1 MKQLVVLL
9 LIAASLLQAAELLRL
24 EDSFDAM
31 GTTFIVIAYAE
42 DQQALESAV
51 EAAFG
56 EARRLDRM
64 LSNYR
69 SESEWTKMNR
79 EAAQEPVEVS
89 PELFRLLEYCA
100 EVNRQSEGTFDIS
113 VGPLMRVWGFFRD
126 TGHLPAKAQVATAL
140 EKVGF
145 SMVKL
150 DPEKRTVRFLKPGIE
165 LDPGGIGKGYAVD
178 RMAAKLREQGI
189 ESALVSAGS
198 SSIYGLGAPPQDSG
212 WTVKIRHPRKYRE
225 TVAEVKLKNES
236 LSTSGDYEKFF
247 EADGKM
253 YSHIMDPRTGYPASG
268 VLSVSVM
275 ASRTLTSEAWTK
287 PFFIQGRGWTEANKP
302 AGLRVFLCEDGAK
315 LQCAWLQ

>member
-9 LIAASLLQAAELLRL
+9 LLAASLLQAGELLRI

-42 DQQALESAV
+42 DQRVLEQGV

-56 EARRLDRM
+56 EVRRLDRV

-69 SESEWTKMNR
+69 SESEWTRMNR
-79 EAAQEPVEVS
+79 EAAQKPVQVS
-89 PELFRLLEYCA
+89 PELFQLLEYCA
-100 EVNRQSEGTFDIS
+100 EVSRQSEGTFDIS

-126 TGHLPAKAQVATAL
+126 TGRLPARAEVATAI

-145 SMVKL
+145 ANVAL
-150 DPEKRTVRFLKPGIE
+150 DAQDRTVRFLKPGVE

-178 RMAAKLREQGI
+178 RIVAKLKEQGI
-189 ESALVSAGS
+189 QSALVSAGS
-198 SSIYGLGAPPQDSG
+198 SSIYGLGSPPSDAG
-212 WTVKIRHPRKYRE
+212 WTVKIRHPRSYRE
-225 TVAEVKLKNES
+225 TVAELKLNNES

-268 VLSVSVM
+268 VLSASVM
-275 ASRTLTSEAWTK
+275 APRTLTSEAWTK
-287 PFFIQGRGWTEANKP
+287 PFFIQGRDWAEKNRP

-315 LQCAWLQ
+315 LACAWLQ